1 MRINPVNTVF
11 TAYQPS
17 YTPAKTAGSG
27 GQFDTVS
34 LSDQGKRLQQESAA
48 GGKLGIDNLMDSF
61 MGGAGKDGMISLDEM
76 EAFFQENAGKTDA
89 LLRETLQSLGISEH
103 TDITIEKD
111 REGRIRVSSDLPD
124 EQNQKLEQALNEDKD
139 FNQAFSAATAT
150 KGVLRAAENHSA
162 FAEAYRNDP
171 VGAVEKYWPSMM
183 ETGDYILRFSN
194 GSSGFEFKPMMGA

>member
-17 YTPAKTAGSG
+17 YTPVKTAGSE

-34 LSDQGKRLQQESAA
+34 LSGQGKRLQQESATR
-48 GGKLGIDNLMDSF
+48 GKLGIDNLMDSF

-76 EAFFQENAGKTDA
+76 EAFFQENVGKTDA

-124 EQNQKLEQALNEDKD
+124 EQNKKLERTLNEDKD
-139 FNQAFSAATAT
+139 FHQAFSAATAT

-171 VGAVEKYWPSMM
+171 VGAVGKYWPSMM